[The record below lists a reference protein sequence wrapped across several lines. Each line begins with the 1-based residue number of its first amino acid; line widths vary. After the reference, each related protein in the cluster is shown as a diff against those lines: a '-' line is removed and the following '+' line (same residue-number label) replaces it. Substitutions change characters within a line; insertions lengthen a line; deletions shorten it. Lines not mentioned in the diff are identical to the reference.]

1 MCKVTVED
9 SSIGIDAKDAERI
22 FEAFFTTK
30 TTGTGM
36 GLVICRSIIEAH
48 DERLWATP
56 GHSRGAVFHV
66 VLPIGENATI
76 DQALSERPA

>member
-1 MCKVTVED
+1 
-9 SSIGIDAKDAERI
+9 
-22 FEAFFTTK
+22 
-30 TTGTGM
+30 M
-36 GLVICRSIIEAH
+36 GLFFCRSIIEAL